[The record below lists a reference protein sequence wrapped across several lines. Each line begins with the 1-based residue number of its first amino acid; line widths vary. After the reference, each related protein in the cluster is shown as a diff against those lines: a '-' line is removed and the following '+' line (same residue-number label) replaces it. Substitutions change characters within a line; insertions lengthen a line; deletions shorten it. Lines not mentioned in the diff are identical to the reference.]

1 MIRSEK
7 SAEAVVAAGTGR
19 RAERVGEPIDRVAR
33 KCKASEARATGA
45 QVPGLCLL
53 GQPGW
58 SDPVRGGEEGGA
70 DLPSA
75 NPLDDAPLE
84 WTKPRRGGGTT
95 ADVCAGWK
103 AYFQLAQTPGVF
115 LKLDEWLRHRLRA
128 LQLKHWR
135 RGTTMYRELVA
146 MGASK
151 EDARRIAANSR
162 RWWRNSRFALNRP
175 VRTRMPGG
183 VGGDRSGNLTAPI
196 PISRHPGAGRLG
208 CSTRERRPVRRTGS
222 REGRRGSGRA
232 RRLLTKTLSSPR
244 IEGFSAVARLSFGA
258 RAVSGRSVLRVALD

>member
-162 RWWRNSRFALNRP
+162 RWWRNSRFALNR
-175 VRTRMPGG
+175 VMPIAWFDGLG
-183 VGGDRSGNLTAPI
+183 VP
-196 PISRHPGAGRLG
+196 
-208 CSTRERRPVRRTGS
+208 
-222 REGRRGSGRA
+222 
-232 RRLLTKTLSSPR
+232 
-244 IEGFSAVARLSFGA
+244 RLS
-258 RAVSGRSVLRVALD
+258 